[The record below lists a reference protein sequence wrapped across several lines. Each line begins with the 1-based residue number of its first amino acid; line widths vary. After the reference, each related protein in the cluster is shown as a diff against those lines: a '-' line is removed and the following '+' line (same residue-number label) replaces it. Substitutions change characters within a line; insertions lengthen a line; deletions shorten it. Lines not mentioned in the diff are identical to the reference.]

1 MDALI
6 RWSIL
11 HRTVVAALSVVWLFA
26 GVFFALHAPL
36 DVFPEF
42 VPPQVTIQTEAPGF
56 APEHVEQIVT
66 RPIEAAIN
74 GAPGVESMRS
84 ESVYGLSVVLVTFKE
99 DVDPVTIRQGI
110 SERLATLA
118 GELPAG
124 AAQPKLT
131 PLTSSTMDV
140 LKFGLLSNAVDPYTL
155 RDIADWTINP
165 HLLAL
170 PGIARVTVYGGAIRQ
185 VQIQPD
191 LDRLAGL
198 GLTVNEVME
207 AGKAALALRGGGTI
221 DTSSQRI
228 TLDAPP
234 PTPNPQAL
242 AQALVVMQ
250 DNTPITIG
258 QVANVTIGPAVP
270 IGDATIMGKPG
281 VLVTVSSQFGANTLE
296 ATDAVE
302 KALEELK
309 PALARRGIDVILL
322 HRPASFIERALDNL
336 QHALALG
343 SALILAVLYAFLRS
357 WKAALISFL
366 AIPLSLLAAIVVL
379 AEFGQTL
386 NTMTLGGF
394 ALALGVLVDDAIIDI
409 ENIMRRLRLAKAVD
423 RADDLET
430 IEDASIEIRG
440 SMLYGT
446 LAVIFVFLPIL
457 FAGGVQ
463 GRFIGPMA
471 LTFIIAVVASMV
483 VALTVTPAL
492 CALLLTGEETK
503 DTPRLLDRM
512 RDFQAWCM
520 EKVRTSW
527 HLTVAALAAAAGA
540 AIAVAP
546 FLHSEL
552 IPQFREGHFVIQMA
566 TAAQG
571 TSVGDVVATG
581 VRISNELL
589 KLPFI
594 RAVGHQIGRAE
605 AGEDTWSPDKSE
617 FHVELTGEHEE
628 TETEAQEKIRDVLE
642 NFPEVRTEA
651 MTFLGDR
658 ISETLSGETAQV
670 VINLIGT
677 SLDTLESA
685 AETVQKVISTVEGV
699 EDLRIPKTEKVPT
712 IALSLD
718 YAALANY
725 GLTVQDALDTMR
737 TAFAGATIG
746 QSYVGAQTVDVV
758 VILPPDERNRIEQL
772 SNLLVSNAKT
782 RVLLGNV
789 ASISITDG
797 RSNIQHEGAQR
808 RVNVN
813 FNGSAG
819 RSLRDT
825 VAEVKERVGALKLP
839 AGVYVSYAGQAE
851 EERAGQI
858 RLGVL
863 TALSIALVVV
873 VLTAA
878 FTRRALAVVLLI
890 NVPFC
895 LIGGM
900 AAIVGTGVGLTLG
913 SLVGLATVFGICAR
927 NSVMMLAHVEH
938 LVDQEGQPWSAQTIR
953 IAAAERFAP
962 VFMTALMAAL
972 GLVPLALGL
981 GRPGHEIE
989 APMAI
994 AILGGLT
1001 TATFLNLVVLPEALI
1016 RMQGWLGLTEAG
1028 STRNESAQTTSRA
1041 LARNFASRWL
1051 GQR

>member
-1 MDALI
+1 MDSLI
-6 RWSIL
+6 RWSIKY
-11 HRTVVAALSVVWLFA
+11 RTAVAALSIVWLVA
-26 GVFFALHAPL
+26 GVFFALRAPL

-56 APEHVEQIVT
+56 APEHIEQIVT
-66 RPIEAAIN
+66 RPIESAVN
-74 GAPGVESMRS
+74 GAPGIASIRS
-84 ESVYGLSVVLVTFKE
+84 ESVYGLSVVLITFEE

-124 AAQPKLT
+124 VAQPKLT

-140 LKFGLLSNAVDPYTL
+140 LKFGLVSNVVDAYTL

-165 HLLAL
+165 QLLAL

-185 VQIQPD
+185 LQIQPD
-191 LDRLAGL
+191 LDRLSGL
-198 GLTVNEVME
+198 GLTINDVMQ
-207 AGKAALALRGGGTI
+207 AGRAALALRGGGTI
-221 DTSSQRI
+221 DTSAQRI

-234 PTPNPQAL
+234 PAPDPKAI

-250 DNTPITIG
+250 DNMPITIG
-258 QVANVTIGPAVP
+258 QVAKVTIGPAVP

-281 VLVTVSSQFGANTLE
+281 VLVTVSSQFGANTLK
-296 ATDAVE
+296 ATEAVE
-302 KALEELK
+302 SALANLR
-309 PALARRGIDVILL
+309 PALAQRGIDVILL
-322 HRPASFIERALDNL
+322 HRPASFIERALGNL
-336 QHALALG
+336 EHALALG

-379 AEFGQTL
+379 SEFGQTL

-409 ENIMRRLRLAKAVD
+409 ENIMRRLRLAKAEG
-423 RADDLET
+423 RHNDLET

-446 LAVIFVFLPIL
+446 LAVIFFFLPIL

-471 LTFIIAVVASMV
+471 LTFIIAVIASMV

-492 CALLLTGEETK
+492 CALLLKGDETK
-503 DTPRLLDRM
+503 ETPRILDQM
-512 RDFQAWCM
+512 KDVQSWCM
-520 EKVRTSW
+520 EVVRAHW
-527 HLTVAALAAAAGA
+527 GLTVAALAAAAA
-540 AIAVAP
+540 ASIAVAP
-546 FLHSEL
+546 FLRSEL

-581 VRISNELL
+581 IRVSNELL

-617 FHVELTGEHEE
+617 FHVELTDEHEE
-628 TETEAQEKIRDVLE
+628 TETEAQEKIREILE
-642 NFPEVRTEA
+642 KFPEVRTEA

-658 ISETLSGETAQV
+658 ISESLSGETAQM
-670 VINLIGT
+670 VINLSGT
-677 SLDTLESA
+677 NLETLESA
-685 AETVQKVISTVEGV
+685 AEDVQAAIAPVKGV
-699 EDLRIPKTEKVPT
+699 DDLRVPRAVKVPT
-712 IALSLD
+712 IALKLD
-718 YAALANY
+718 HAALANY
-725 GLTVQDALDTMR
+725 GLTAQDALETVQ
-737 TAFAGATIG
+737 TAFAGTTIG
-746 QSYVGAQTVDVV
+746 QSYIGAQTVDVV
-758 VILPPDERNRIEQL
+758 VILPPEKRNRVEQL
-772 SNLLVSNAKT
+772 SNLLISNAKT

-789 ASISITDG
+789 ASITMTDG

-813 FNGSAG
+813 FNGSDD

-825 VAEVKERVGALKLP
+825 VADVKMRIDTLKLP

-858 RLGVL
+858 RLALL
-863 TALSIALVVV
+863 TVLSIALVVI

-878 FTRRALAVVLLI
+878 FKRRALAAVLLI

-900 AAIVGTGVGLTLG
+900 AAIVASGIGLTLG
-913 SLVGLATVFGICAR
+913 SLVGLVTVFGIGAR

-938 LVDQEGQPWSAQTIR
+938 LVDREGHPWSAQTIR
-953 IAAAERFAP
+953 VAAAERFAP

-994 AILGGLT
+994 AVLGGLT

-1016 RMQGWLGLTEAG
+1016 RLQNWLGLGGGLSKDFSDVTDGE
-1028 STRNESAQTTSRA
+1028 TA
-1041 LARNFASRWL
+1041 LAI
-1051 GQR
+1051 GKV

>member
-1 MDALI
+1 MDSLI
-6 RWSIL
+6 RWSIKY
-11 HRTVVAALSVVWLFA
+11 RTAVAALSIVWLVA
-26 GVFFALHAPL
+26 GVFFALRAPL

-66 RPIEAAIN
+66 RPIESAVN
-74 GAPGVESMRS
+74 GAPGIASIRS
-84 ESVYGLSVVLVTFKE
+84 ESVYGLSVVLITFEE

-118 GELPAG
+118 GELPTG
-124 AAQPKLT
+124 VAQPKLT

-140 LKFGLLSNAVDPYTL
+140 LKFGLVSNVVDAYTL

-165 HLLAL
+165 QLLAL

-191 LDRLAGL
+191 LDRLSGL
-198 GLTVNEVME
+198 GLTINDVMQ
-207 AGKAALALRGGGTI
+207 AGRAALALRGGGTI
-221 DTSSQRI
+221 DTSAQRI

-234 PTPNPQAL
+234 PAPDPQAI

-250 DNTPITIG
+250 DNMPITIG
-258 QVANVTIGPAVP
+258 QVAKVTIGPAVP

-281 VLVTVSSQFGANTLE
+281 VLVTVSSQFGANTLK
-296 ATDAVE
+296 ATEAVE
-302 KALEELK
+302 SALVSLR
-309 PALARRGIDVILL
+309 PALAQRGIDVILL
-322 HRPASFIERALDNL
+322 HRPASFIERALGNL
-336 QHALALG
+336 EHALALG

-366 AIPLSLLAAIVVL
+366 AIPLSLLAAIVVI

-409 ENIMRRLRLAKAVD
+409 ENIMRRLRIAKAEG
-423 RADDLET
+423 RHNDLET

-471 LTFIIAVVASMV
+471 LTFIIAVIASMV

-492 CALLLTGEETK
+492 CALLLKGDETK
-503 DTPRLLDRM
+503 ETPRILNRM
-512 RDFQAWCM
+512 KDVQSWCM
-520 EKVRTSW
+520 EVVRAHW
-527 HLTVAALAAAAGA
+527 GLTVAALAAAAA
-540 AIAVAP
+540 ASIAVAP
-546 FLHSEL
+546 FLRSEL

-581 VRISNELL
+581 IRVSNELL

-617 FHVELTGEHEE
+617 FHVELTDEHEE
-628 TETEAQEKIRDVLE
+628 TETEAQEKIREILE
-642 NFPEVRTEA
+642 KFPEIRTEA

-658 ISETLSGETAQV
+658 ISESLSGETAQML
-670 VINLIGT
+670 INLSGT
-677 SLDTLESA
+677 DLETLESA
-685 AETVQKVISTVEGV
+685 AEDVQAAIAPVKGV
-699 EDLRIPKTEKVPT
+699 DDLRVPRAVKVPT
-712 IALSLD
+712 IALKLD
-718 YAALANY
+718 HAALANY
-725 GLTVQDALDTMR
+725 GLTAQDALETVQ
-737 TAFAGATIG
+737 TAFAGTTIG
-746 QSYVGAQTVDVV
+746 QSYIGAQTVDVV
-758 VILPPDERNRIEQL
+758 VILPPEKRNRVEQL
-772 SNLLVSNAKT
+772 SNLLISNAKT

-789 ASISITDG
+789 ASITMTDG

-813 FNGSAG
+813 FNGSDD

-825 VAEVKERVGALKLP
+825 VADVKMRIDALKLP

-858 RLGVL
+858 RLALL
-863 TALSIALVVV
+863 TVLSIALVVI

-878 FTRRALAVVLLI
+878 FKRRALAAVLLI

-900 AAIVGTGVGLTLG
+900 AAIIASGIGLTLG
-913 SLVGLATVFGICAR
+913 SLVGLVTVFGIGAR

-938 LVDQEGQPWSAQTIR
+938 LVDREGHPWSAHTIR
-953 IAAAERFAP
+953 VAAAERFAP

-994 AILGGLT
+994 AVLGGLT

-1016 RMQGWLGLTEAG
+1016 RLQNWLGLGGGLSNDFGDAADRET
-1028 STRNESAQTTSRA
+1028 A
-1041 LARNFASRWL
+1041 LAI
-1051 GQR
+1051 GKG

>member
-6 RWSIL
+6 RWSI
-11 HRTVVAALSVVWLFA
+11 RYRSVVAALSVAWLVA
-26 GVFFALHAPL
+26 GVFFAFRAPL

-66 RPIEAAIN
+66 RPIEAAVN
-74 GAPGVESMRS
+74 GAPGIESIRS
-84 ESVYGLSVVLVTFKE
+84 ESIYGLSVVLVTFE
-99 DVDPVTIRQGI
+99 DGVDPVAIRQGI

-124 AAQPKLT
+124 VAQPKLT

-198 GLTVNEVME
+198 GLTVNDVME
-207 AGKAALALRGGGTI
+207 AGRAALALRGGGTI
-221 DTSSQRI
+221 DTASQRI

-234 PTPNPQAL
+234 PTPDPQAI

-258 QVANVTIGPAVP
+258 QVANVTVGPAVP

-281 VLVTVSSQFGANTLE
+281 VLVTVSSQFGANTLV
-296 ATDAVE
+296 ATEAVE

-309 PALARRGIDVILL
+309 PALAQRGIDVILL
-322 HRPASFIERALDNL
+322 HRPASFIERALGNL
-336 QHALALG
+336 EHALALG

-366 AIPLSLLAAIVVL
+366 AIPLSLLAAIFVL

-409 ENIMRRLRLAKAVD
+409 ENIMRRLRLAKAAGRD
-423 RADDLET
+423 DDLGT
-430 IEDASIEIRG
+430 IEEASIEIRG

-471 LTFIIAVVASMV
+471 LTFIIAVLASMV

-492 CALLLTGEETK
+492 CALMLTGEETK
-503 DTPRLLDRM
+503 SAPRIVDKMKDL
-512 RDFQAWCM
+512 QAWCM
-520 EKVRTSW
+520 EKVRTRW
-527 HLTVAALAAAAGA
+527 RLTVAALAAAAA
-540 AIAVAP
+540 AAVAVAP

-571 TSVGDVVATG
+571 TSVADVVATG
-581 VRISNELL
+581 VRISNKLL
-589 KLPFI
+589 ELPFI

-642 NFPEVRTEA
+642 SFPEVRTEA

-658 ISETLSGETAQV
+658 ISESLSGETAQV
-670 VINLIGT
+670 VVSLTGT
-677 SLDTLESA
+677 DLEALESS
-685 AETVQKVISTVEGV
+685 AELVERAIAGVPGV
-699 EDLRIPKTEKVPT
+699 EDLRIPRAAKVPT
-712 IALSLD
+712 IAIKLD
-718 YAALANY
+718 HAALANY
-725 GLTVQDALDTMR
+725 GLTAQDALDTVQ
-737 TAFAGATIG
+737 TAFAGTTIG
-746 QSYVGAQTVDVV
+746 QTYAGAQTVDVV
-758 VILPPDERNRIEQL
+758 VILPPDQRSRVEQL

-789 ASISITDG
+789 ASIAVTEG
-797 RSNIQHEGAQR
+797 RVNIQHEGAQR

-813 FNGSAG
+813 FNGAPD

-825 VAEVKERVGALKLP
+825 VAEAKERIATLKFQP
-839 AGVYVSYAGQAE
+839 GVYVSYAGQAE
-851 EERAGQI
+851 EERAGQV
-858 RLGVL
+858 RLAFL
-863 TALSIALVVV
+863 TALSIALVVI

-878 FTRRALAVVLLI
+878 FTRRALSAVLLI

-900 AAIVGTGVGLTLG
+900 AAIVASGIGLTLG
-913 SLVGLATVFGICAR
+913 SLVGLVTVFGIGAR

-938 LVDQEGQPWSAQTIR
+938 LVDREGRPWSDHTIR
-953 IAAAERFAP
+953 VAAAERFAP

-1016 RMQGWLGLTEAG
+1016 RMQRWLGLGGGRKQGKAP
-1028 STRNESAQTTSRA
+1028 SRA
-1041 LARNFASRWL
+1041 AASTT
-1051 GQR
+1051 